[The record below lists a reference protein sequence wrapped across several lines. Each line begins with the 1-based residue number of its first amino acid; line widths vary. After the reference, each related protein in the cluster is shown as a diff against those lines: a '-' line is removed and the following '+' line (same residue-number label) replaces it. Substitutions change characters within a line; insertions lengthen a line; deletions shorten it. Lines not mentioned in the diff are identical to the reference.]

1 MQRFCSESD
10 IAKSA
15 DAIIKD
21 FHEDQL
27 GRLPDGISSK
37 IIPVTYQ
44 GIPPPGVTP
53 KGVCH
58 HGTYLD
64 QTNGILTCRDA
75 NRAHELSPNVTT
87 F

>member
-1 MQRFCSESD
+1 MES
-10 IAKSA
+10 
-15 DAIIKD
+15 
-21 FHEDQL
+21 
-27 GRLPDGISSK
+27 RLPVF
-37 IIPVTYQ
+37 PVTYQ

-75 NRAHELSPNVTT
+75 HKAHELSPNVSLFEKKTLSPNVN
-87 F
+87 FLRHNGKELGNQSK